1 MVHFIGMSDKPE
13 ERTVN
18 SLLRT
23 AAKDLRARKTKSPVD
38 QNVGWLEAEVL
49 LASVVNKDKAWVIAH
64 GEDYLGPMLRRR
76 FEKLVERRKTHE
88 PVAYILGYKEF
99 YGRPFKVNRH
109 TLVPRPETELFID
122 VLKLRHTKD
131 DAFLLWDVG
140 TGCGEIAITS
150 ALEFPNAKIIAS
162 DICKRAL
169 KVAETNA
176 KTHKAAKR
184 LSFIQDDLL
193 GSNVKKAI
201 KKSTLPLIIAMNLP
215 YLPDRD
221 EEKTEEDVV
230 SNEPHKALFGG
241 EDGLEFIKKLLNQIS
256 DDLPVLPE
264 SILIEFDPPQ
274 ARKLRIFAAKL
285 FPNAKIAVHNDLAG
299 KQRLMEVRR

>member
-1 MVHFIGMSDKPE
+1 MIHFIGMSDKPE
-13 ERTVN
+13 ARTVN

-76 FEKLVERRKTHE
+76 FEKLVERRKAHE

-109 TLVPRPETELFID
+109 TLIPRPETELFID
-122 VLKLRHTKD
+122 VFKLRHTKD

-169 KVAETNA
+169 KVAEMNA
-176 KTHKAAKR
+176 KAHKAAKR

-221 EEKTEEDVV
+221 EEKMEEDVV
-230 SNEPHKALFGG
+230 GNEPHKALFGG

>member
-64 GEDYLGPMLRRR
+64 GEDYLGPVLRRR
-76 FEKLVERRKTHE
+76 FEKLVERRKAHE

-109 TLVPRPETELFID
+109 TLIPRPETELFID
-122 VLKLRHTKD
+122 VFKLRHTKD

-169 KVAETNA
+169 KVAEMNA
-176 KTHKAAKR
+176 KAHKAAKR